1 MDKPLLSLT
10 NITKSFAFGE
20 QSVQVLHGIDLEIFA
35 GEMVAIIGQSG
46 SGKSTLMNIMA
57 CLDKPSSGDYQL
69 DGISVLGMD
78 SDTLASLR
86 RDRFGFIFQR
96 YQLLSSLTALD
107 NVAMPAIY
115 AGVNP
120 PTRVQRAKQLLN
132 KLGLQKRTD
141 HYPNQLSGGQ
151 QQRVSIARAL
161 MNGGEII
168 FADEPTGALDSGS
181 SRDVMEILTTL
192 NREGHTVIIVTHDP
206 KVASVA
212 NRVIEI
218 ADGRIVSD
226 DMNCPSSASSGQMTL
241 SNDVGGGLPQAGDD
255 SHFPDKTSE
264 VTHQDNKAQSNRLTQ
279 PLNHKKLS
287 PLQLF
292 SRFNESFRMA
302 VLTMVANKMRTLLTM
317 LGIIIGIASVVLIV
331 ALGNGSKQQILSQI
345 NSIGSATISISA
357 GNENDEDKA
366 WTNSL
371 SFEDMMVLEKQ
382 PFVASVSPDLS
393 STMLAQVGN
402 IEKSVQVEGA
412 GISHHRLKNAR
423 LTAGAMFRQSDL
435 EDFSQNIIIS
445 QKTKQTFFKQNNA
458 LGEIMLLN
466 GTPVRVVGV
475 FDYNGI
481 EGNYDR
487 SLKIWLPYRTYQTR
501 FMGDSQELGSMTVLL
516 KKGQSSALASENIR
530 QILTQ
535 RHGKEDFTLFNS
547 DSLAKTVAKTAQS
560 LTLLIG
566 AIGVISL
573 LVGGIGVMNIML
585 VSVTERTG
593 EIGVRMAVGATYGD
607 IVGQFLIEA
616 MVVCAIGGVLGVSL
630 AFGLGAILKL
640 FGVPVAFSLLSIILA
655 VGCAGVIGLVFGLMP
670 AHKGASLNP
679 IEALNKG

>member
-1 MDKPLLSLT
+1 MCS
-10 NITKSFAFGE
+10 S
-20 QSVQVLHGIDLEIFA
+20 DLA
-35 GEMVAIIGQSG
+35 
-46 SGKSTLMNIMA
+46 
-57 CLDKPSSGDYQL
+57 
-69 DGISVLGMD
+69 
-78 SDTLASLR
+78 
-86 RDRFGFIFQR
+86 
-96 YQLLSSLTALD
+96 
-107 NVAMPAIY
+107 
-115 AGVNP
+115 
-120 PTRVQRAKQLLN
+120 
-132 KLGLQKRTD
+132 KLGLEQRLD

-226 DMNCPSSASSGQMTL
+226 KRPSSDHAGFRSNGDEDIHLAGNHEVMDNIDHHGDEL
-241 SNDVGGGLPQAGDD
+241 SCVI
-255 SHFPDKTSE
+255 
-264 VTHQDNKAQSNRLTQ
+264 DNKPKNSHQPTNALSSNTTLKNPHKTLT
-279 PLNHKKLS
+279 

-302 VLTMVANKMRTLLTM
+302 VLTMIANKMRTLLTM

-371 SFEDMMVLEKQ
+371 SFDDMKALEKQ

-640 FGVPVAFSLLSIILA
+640 FGVPVAFSLLSIVLA